1 MGSRFTHVSVLRA
14 ISFIGFEETTY
25 LNIGASMVAVA
36 VTVEVCRYE
45 SKCNGRASC
54 QHNTNVVCSRRN
66 DLSAPSLP
74 SGGENSYFRIP
85 IRVKHRCLRCCYGR
99 TVLLLVCSA
108 AISPRRPR
116 DKDASL
122 VMKTAGKHDWTA
134 A

>member
-1 MGSRFTHVSVLRA
+1 
-14 ISFIGFEETTY
+14 
-25 LNIGASMVAVA
+25 MVA
-36 VTVEVCRYE
+36 EVCRYE
-45 SKCNGRASC
+45 FKCNGRASC
-54 QHNTNVVCSRRN
+54 QNNTTVVCSRRN

-74 SGGENSYFRIP
+74 SRGENSYFRIS
-85 IRVKHRCLRCCYGR
+85 IRVKLRCLRCCYGR